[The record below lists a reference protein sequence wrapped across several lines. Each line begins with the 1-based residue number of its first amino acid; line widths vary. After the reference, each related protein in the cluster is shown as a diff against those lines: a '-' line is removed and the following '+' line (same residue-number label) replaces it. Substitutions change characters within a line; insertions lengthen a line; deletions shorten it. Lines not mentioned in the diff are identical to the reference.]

1 MTILQTAKDQEDGTE
16 GRVKTELR
24 LRRGRKGVLTY
35 KCFDFG

>member
-24 LRRGRKGVLTY
+24 RGRKGVLTY